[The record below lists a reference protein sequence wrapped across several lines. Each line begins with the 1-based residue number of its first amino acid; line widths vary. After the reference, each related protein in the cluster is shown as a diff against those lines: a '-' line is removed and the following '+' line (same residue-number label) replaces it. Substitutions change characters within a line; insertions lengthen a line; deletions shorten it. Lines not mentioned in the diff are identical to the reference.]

1 MTRHDLPG
9 FRFVRRLS
17 ATAATPLIGVMAL
30 GVAASPSGQPTS
42 NVPFKVG
49 ITWRNFVPKGAYDWR
64 GAKTRALVTQVWYP
78 AVPTT
83 ETSPQWLGP
92 AESPWFRLGIW
103 ADGASPAEGRFPLVV
118 LSHGTGG
125 SSTMMG
131 WLAQALAERGYVV
144 AAVNH
149 PGNNALE
156 PYTAEGFLLWW
167 ERAHDVSTLID
178 HLIADDELSARIDS
192 RRIGAGGFSLGG
204 YTVLALAGARTDP
217 QAFRAF
223 CRSRAVSICQDP
235 AEFPGLFARW
245 SELEKTDAAF
255 QRASRRAA
263 ATYRDAR
270 VRAAFALAPALG
282 PALTSESLRRVSI
295 PVAVVAGE
303 LDSVADLDSNAKRVS
318 ALLRQVKL
326 TLLPG
331 AGHYTFLA
339 SCTDRGR
346 EARPELCADAAPVDR
361 DAVHRQAE
369 ALAIEFFD
377 RTLK

>member
-1 MTRHDLPG
+1 M
-9 FRFVRRLS
+9 
-17 ATAATPLIGVMAL
+17 
-30 GVAASPSGQPTS
+30 
-42 NVPFKVG
+42 
-49 ITWRNFVPKGAYDWR
+49 WRSFVPQGAYNWR

-78 AVPTT
+78 AVPTA

-92 AESPWFRLGIW
+92 ADSPWFRLGEW
-103 ADGASPAEGRFPLVV
+103 AEGASAAQGRYPLVV

-131 WLAQALAERGYVV
+131 WLAQALVARGYVV

-156 PYTAEGFLLWW
+156 PYTVEGFLLWW
-167 ERAHDVSTLID
+167 ERARDVSTLIN
-178 HLIADDELSARIDS
+178 HLLADRELSLRIDS

-223 CRSRAVSICQDP
+223 CRSRMVGICQDP

-245 SELEKTDAAF
+245 GEIEKSDPEF
-255 QRASRRAA
+255 QRASRQAGAA
-263 ATYRDAR
+263 YRDPR
-270 VRAAFALAPALG
+270 VRAVFALAPALG

-318 ALLRQVKL
+318 ALLGQVKL
-326 TLLPG
+326 TVMPG

-346 EARPELCADAAPVDR
+346 EARAELCVDAANVDR
-361 DAVHRQAE
+361 DAVHRHAE
-369 ALAIEFFD
+369 ELAVDFFGL
-377 RTLK
+377 TLN

>member
-1 MTRHDLPG
+1 MTRYHASRLG
-9 FRFVRRLS
+9 FMRPS
-17 ATAATPLIGVMAL
+17 HATAAALLIGLMVL
-30 GVAASPSGQPTS
+30 CVGASPSRQPRP

-49 ITWRNFVPKGAYDWR
+49 VTWRSFVPQGAYNWR
-64 GAKTRALVTQVWYP
+64 GAKTRALVTQLWYP

-83 ETSPQWLGP
+83 GTSPQWLGP
-92 AESPWFRLGIW
+92 ADSPWFRLGEW
-103 ADGASPAEGRFPLVV
+103 AEGAPAAEGRYPLVV

-156 PYTAEGFLLWW
+156 PYTVEGFLLWW
-167 ERAHDVSTLID
+167 ERARDVSTLID
-178 HLIADDELSARIDS
+178 HLMADRELSLRIDS

-217 QAFRAF
+217 QAFQAF
-223 CRSRAVSICQDP
+223 CRSRAVGICQDP

-245 SELEKTDAAF
+245 AEIEQSDPEF
-255 QRASRRAA
+255 QRASRQAGA
-263 ATYRDAR
+263 PYRDAR

-282 PALTSESLRRVSI
+282 PALTSESLRQVSI

-303 LDSVADLDSNAKRVS
+303 LDAVADLDSNAKRVS
-318 ALLRQVKL
+318 ALLGQVRL
-326 TLLPG
+326 TLLPD

-346 EARPELCADAAPVDR
+346 EARPELCTDAANVNR
-361 DAVHRQAE
+361 EMMHRRAE
-369 ALAIEFFD
+369 ELAIEFFG
-377 RTLK
+377 RTLE

>member
-1 MTRHDLPG
+1 MRSSPG
-9 FRFVRRLS
+9 
-17 ATAATPLIGVMAL
+17 TAAALLIGLIAL
-30 GVAASPSGQPTS
+30 GLAASPSGQPTS

-49 ITWRNFVPKGAYDWR
+49 VTWRSFVPQGAYNWR
-64 GAKTRALVTQVWYP
+64 GAKTRALVTQLWYP
-78 AVPTT
+78 AVPTA

-92 AESPWFRLGIW
+92 ADSPWFRLGMW
-103 ADGASPAEGRFPLVV
+103 AEGAPRADGRYPLVV

-125 SSTMMG
+125 SSTMLG

-167 ERAHDVSTLID
+167 ERARDVSTLID
-178 HLIADDELSARIDS
+178 HLMADPELSVRIDP
-192 RRIGAGGFSLGG
+192 RHVGAGGFSLGG

-223 CRSRAVSICQDP
+223 CRSRAVGICRDP

-245 SELEKTDAAF
+245 GELEKTDPAF
-255 QRASRRAA
+255 QRASRQAGAA
-263 ATYRDAR
+263 YRDAR

-303 LDSVADLDSNAKRVS
+303 LDSVADLDSNAKKVS
-318 ALLRQVKL
+318 ALLRQAKL
-326 TLLPG
+326 TVLPG
-331 AGHYTFLA
+331 AGHYSFLA

-346 EARPELCADAAPVDR
+346 EARPELCVDAAHVDR
-361 DAVHRQAE
+361 EAVHRDAAE
-369 ALAIEFFD
+369 LAIKFFG